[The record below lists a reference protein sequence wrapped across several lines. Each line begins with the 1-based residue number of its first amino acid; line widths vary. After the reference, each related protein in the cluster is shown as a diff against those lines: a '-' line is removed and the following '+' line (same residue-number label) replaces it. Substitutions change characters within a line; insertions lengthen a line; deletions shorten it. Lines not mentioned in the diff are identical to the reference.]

1 MARRKVAWNPLF
13 IMIAMAVAVIALA
26 PKWVWGLLVVGAI
39 AALIVWKIFKAK
51 QQALLTQ
58 QDIEL
63 SSFTTLPASGGEAS
77 LSILPSGRASSS
89 MQNNQ
94 TNHKSSAQKP
104 SRNTSRS
111 ASMSKNDE
119 EDFASFSLS
128 DSPSSSSY
136 RIPPPPLDPAADYRW
151 IPLGQTTSI
160 AGFEIKGGMI
170 YVGTGLNAAY
180 GQPDPALINPKL
192 KVMQK
197 ASIDISQ
204 RLTDYWPSYS
214 EITPEARRSYLQ
226 WLASGRSDPSAN
238 IGYVFLF
245 FYGLERRILI
255 DAKDDPVAQ
264 AEIPVIQGEIIRLLG
279 IYSENASFNGYVS
292 NLLNYIDATLPL
304 VSMQN
309 DQFLEDIIA
318 ENPYELPLKLKIGL
332 GQLVVAEKPIPA
344 NWALAWAISDPNIS
358 KRTPVSRCQS
368 QFAQLFIEK
377 YQEAYNSGLILRKN
391 KTKLMFSYWPASNG
405 LRGVNFQQ
413 SWSDLPDV
421 TAVKTPINK
430 LQELVDK
437 CTETL
442 EPYSRFVGRNTDK
455 ADSLEALLLLPV
467 HLWSYKFQHLLR
479 QIRRE
484 TQAQPELIAWAE
496 LLSLFGYAEGLNRDK
511 QLIFSQTLQK
521 QGVGI
526 EPDVV
531 LGAKTLKPDDKVA
544 LFNITESVD
553 SLVNSSAYQLAVL
566 TVDLACM
573 VAHSDG
579 DFSTQEELF
588 IQNHIDTSIGFSN
601 SLKERLKAHLA
612 LSFEQPLSLA
622 ALKKK
627 LEPLAPEARHALARL
642 LIQLTQADGVVAP
655 AEIKFL
661 ERTYKALGLDSKQ
674 LYSDLH
680 AGESRSTVQGVSD
693 RGATQSGSSL
703 INLDMARIDQLRQET
718 AAVTA
723 LLSDVF
729 SEEEHI
735 DPKNTVDEI
744 DELMPEAEEKQ
755 EVSTNTTLLGLDAD
769 HSAFLRLILTRM
781 SWSMEDIESAAT
793 DMELMLEGALE
804 QINEA
809 VFDAY
814 DAPLFESGDPVEIN
828 QDIVKELTL

>member
-1 MARRKVAWNPLF
+1 MAKRKVAWNPLLV
-13 IMIAMAVAVIALA
+13 IIAIAIVLIALA
-26 PKWVWGLLVVGAI
+26 PKWMWGLLVVGAI
-39 AALIVWKIFKAK
+39 TALIVWKVFKAK

-63 SSFTTLPASGGEAS
+63 LSFTTLPASGSEAS
-77 LSILPSGRASSS
+77 LSILPSGKASSS

-94 TNHKSSAQKP
+94 TNHKSLTQQP
-104 SRNTSRS
+104 SPNTTRS
-111 ASMSKNDE
+111 ASMSKNDD
-119 EDFASFSLS
+119 EDFASFNLS

-136 RIPPPPLDPAADYRW
+136 RIPPPPPLKHADDYRW

-197 ASIDISQ
+197 ASTDISQ

-255 DAKDDPVAQ
+255 DARNDPVAH

-279 IYSENASFNGYVS
+279 IYSENASFNGYAS

-318 ENPYELPLKLKIGL
+318 ENPYELSLKLKIGL

-405 LRGVNFQQ
+405 LRGASFQQ

-421 TAVKTPINK
+421 TAVKAPINK

-437 CTETL
+437 CTEAL

-455 ADSLEALLLLPV
+455 ADSLQALMLLPV
-467 HLWSYKFQHLLR
+467 HLWPYKLQHLLR

-484 TQAQPELIAWAE
+484 TQAQPELIVWVE
-496 LLSLFGYAEGLNRDK
+496 LLSLFGEAEGLNRDK
-511 QLIFSQTLQK
+511 QLQFSQILQK
-521 QGVGI
+521 QGIGI
-526 EPDVV
+526 EPDVA

-544 LFNITESVD
+544 LFNITESAD
-553 SLVNSSAYQLAVL
+553 NMLNSSAYQLAVL
-566 TVDLACM
+566 TIDLACM

-579 DFSTQEELF
+579 DFSEQEELF
-588 IQNHIDTSIGFSN
+588 IQNHINTSIEFSN
-601 SLKERLKAHLA
+601 SLKARLRAHLA

-622 ALKKK
+622 TLKKK
-627 LEPLAPEARHALARL
+627 LEPLTPEARYSVARL

-680 AGESRSTVQGVSD
+680 AGESTSTVQGRSD
-693 RGATQSGSSL
+693 SDAAQPGSSL

-723 LLSDVF
+723 LLSNVF

-735 DPKNTVDEI
+735 DTKNVVDEI
-744 DELMPEAEEKQ
+744 DEVMTDAEEKQ
-755 EVSTNTTLLGLDAD
+755 EITNTTLLGLDAD

-781 SWSMEDIESAAT
+781 SWSLEDIESAAT

-809 VFDAY
+809 IFDAY
-814 DAPLFESGDPVEIN
+814 DAPLFEGDDPVEIN
-828 QDIVKELTL
+828 QDIVKELII

>member
-1 MARRKVAWNPLF
+1 MAKSKVARKPLL
-13 IMIAMAVAVIALA
+13 IIIALAVAVSALV
-26 PKWVWGLLVVGAI
+26 PKGAWGLLVVGAI
-39 AALIVWKIFKAK
+39 AALIVLKVFKAK

-63 SSFTTLPASGGEAS
+63 SFITTLPKSSGGAG

-94 TNHKSSAQKP
+94 TNHKPSAQQP
-104 SRNTSRS
+104 SPNTGQP
-111 ASMSKNDE
+111 AAMSKNDE
-119 EDFASFSLS
+119 EDFASFTLS

-136 RIPPPPLDPAADYRW
+136 RIPPPPLKHADDYRW

-170 YVGTGLNAAY
+170 YVGTDLKASH

-197 ASIDISQ
+197 TSTDISQ

-226 WLASGRSDPSAN
+226 WLAGGRSDPSAN

-255 DAKDDPVAQ
+255 DAKDDPLAQ
-264 AEIPVIQGEIIRLLG
+264 AEIPVIQEEVIRLLG
-279 IYSENASFNGYVS
+279 IYSENASFNGYAS
-292 NLLNYIDATLPL
+292 NLLNYIDATLPV

-309 DQFLEDIIA
+309 DQFLEDIVA
-318 ENPYELPLKLKIGL
+318 ESPYELPLKLKIGL

-344 NWALAWAISDPNIS
+344 NWALAWAISEPNIS
-358 KRTPVSRCQS
+358 KRTPVSRCPS

-405 LRGVNFQQ
+405 LRGVSFQQ

-437 CTETL
+437 CTQAL

-455 ADSLEALLLLPV
+455 ADSLQALLLLPV
-467 HLWSYKFQHLLR
+467 HLWPYKFQHLLR

-484 TQAQPELIAWAE
+484 TQAQPELIVWAE
-496 LLSLFGYAEGLNRDK
+496 LLSLFGDAEGLNRDK
-511 QLIFSQTLQK
+511 QLLFSQTLQK
-521 QGVGI
+521 QGIGI
-526 EPDVV
+526 EPDVA

-544 LFNITESVD
+544 LFNITESAD
-553 SLVNSSAYQLAVL
+553 SMLNSSAYQLAVL

-579 DFSTQEELF
+579 DFSEQEALF
-588 IQNHIDTSIGFSN
+588 IQNHINASIDFST

-627 LEPLAPEARHALARL
+627 LEPLTPEARHTLARL
-642 LIQLTQADGVVAP
+642 LIQLTQADGGVVAP

-680 AGESRSTVQGVSD
+680 AVEPTSGVQGGSD
-693 RGATQSGSSL
+693 RGAPQSGSSI

-735 DPKNTVDEI
+735 DPKNAVDDF

-755 EVSTNTTLLGLDAD
+755 EITNTTLLGLDAD
-769 HSAFLRLILTRM
+769 HSAFLRLILTRT

-814 DAPLFESGDPVEIN
+814 DAPLFEGDDPVEIN